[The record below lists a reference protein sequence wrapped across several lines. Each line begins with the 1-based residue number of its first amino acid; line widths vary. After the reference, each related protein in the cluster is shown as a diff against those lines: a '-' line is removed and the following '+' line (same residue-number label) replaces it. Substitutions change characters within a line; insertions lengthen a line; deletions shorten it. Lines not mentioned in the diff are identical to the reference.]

1 MDIVAIK
8 RFSFDSFRKKLEQI
22 VSWAD
27 NTSLS
32 PSDMCIEK
40 EWIEGRTLAASLNIP
55 LRTLQSLRES
65 GKLSFSTV
73 GKKVYYKVA
82 EVQKLLDSGRIK
94 VPPKELLLM
103 DLYTN
108 EDSQELLQ
116 SLDRVLPY
124 IEYVLKNNKPM
135 FDGERY
141 LTSEEL
147 CSILKISRRTL
158 QYYRDDGIFPFI
170 QLPGKV
176 LFRESDIRK
185 VLEDRFRSAY
195 NIEDYSL

>member
-1 MDIVAIK
+1 MDIVAIE

-32 PSDMCIEK
+32 PSDMRIVK

-73 GKKVYYKVA
+73 GKKVYYKIA

-94 VPPKELLLM
+94 VTTKE
-103 DLYTN
+103 
-108 EDSQELLQ
+108 
-116 SLDRVLPY
+116 
-124 IEYVLKNNKPM
+124 
-135 FDGERY
+135 
-141 LTSEEL
+141 
-147 CSILKISRRTL
+147 
-158 QYYRDDGIFPFI
+158 
-170 QLPGKV
+170 
-176 LFRESDIRK
+176 
-185 VLEDRFRSAY
+185 
-195 NIEDYSL
+195 

>member
-32 PSDMCIEK
+32 PSDMRIEK

-73 GKKVYYKVA
+73 GNKVYYKAA
-82 EVQKLLDSGRIK
+82 EVQTPLDPGRIK
-94 VPPKELLLM
+94 VTTKE
-103 DLYTN
+103 
-108 EDSQELLQ
+108 
-116 SLDRVLPY
+116 
-124 IEYVLKNNKPM
+124 
-135 FDGERY
+135 
-141 LTSEEL
+141 
-147 CSILKISRRTL
+147 
-158 QYYRDDGIFPFI
+158 
-170 QLPGKV
+170 
-176 LFRESDIRK
+176 
-185 VLEDRFRSAY
+185 
-195 NIEDYSL
+195 